1 MAGTAVPKT
10 GAIAPKVVGFLLF
23 DGFQPI
29 DLAGPWQALETANE
43 EAGREAYVLR
53 TIGVAEMARSAGAGL
68 RVAVDHRLAEAPAVD
83 TLVVPGG
90 PGVYAACEDPLLTTW
105 LREVDART
113 ARTCSVCTGAFLLAQ
128 AGLLDGRP
136 VSTHWR
142 SAARLQERFP
152 AVQVDD
158 DRIFCESGKY
168 WTTAG
173 VTAGIDFAL
182 ALIERDLGPA
192 AAQGVARRL
201 VVYLRRPGGQRQYSQ
216 TLRAQDQASAPFREL
231 MEQLQ
236 AGLERNWQVEDMAA
250 LCNMSRRTFQ
260 RKFTLQFGMPPMEA
274 LKRLRCERAAILSA
288 PGALSGKQIR
298 RETGVRPA

>member
-1 MAGTAVPKT
+1 MAVP
-10 GAIAPKVVGFLLF
+10 AAPKNSAPAPKLVAFLLF

-43 EAGREAYVLR
+43 VAGRNAYALCTVGAL
-53 TIGVAEMARSAGAGL
+53 EMVRSAGDGL
-68 RVAVDHRLAEAPAVD
+68 RIAVDHGLEPLEGID

-90 PGVYAACEDPLLTTW
+90 PGVHAACGDPRLTGW
-105 LREVDART
+105 LRHMDART
-113 ARTCSVCTGAFLLAQ
+113 ARTCSVCTGAFLLAE

-142 SAARLQERFP
+142 SAGRLQERFP
-152 AVQVDD
+152 AVHVDD

-182 ALIERDLGPA
+182 ALVERDLGTT
-192 AAQGVARRL
+192 AAQAVARRL
-201 VVYLRRPGGQRQYSQ
+201 VVYLRRPGGQQQYSR
-216 TLRAQDQASAPFREL
+216 TLRAQDQAGAPFRAL

-236 AGLERNWQVEDMAA
+236 SGLEREWRVEDMAA

-260 RKFTLQFGMPPMEA
+260 RKFTLQFGVPPMEA
-274 LKRLRCERAAILSA
+274 LKQLRRERAAILAA
-288 PGALSGKQIR
+288 PGALSAKQIR
-298 RETGVRPA
+298 RETGLRAA

>member
-1 MAGTAVPKT
+1 MAGPVAPKT
-10 GAIAPKVVGFLLF
+10 DAFAPKAVAFLLF

-43 EAGREAYVLR
+43 EAGHEAYALR
-53 TIGVAEMARSAGAGL
+53 TIGASDMVRSAGAGL
-68 RVAVDHRLAEAPAVD
+68 RVAVDHRLDAMPAMD

-90 PGVYAACEDPLLTTW
+90 PGVYAACDDPVLTAW
-105 LREVDART
+105 LRETDART

-128 AGLLDGRP
+128 AGLLDGLP
-136 VSTHWR
+136 VTTHWR
-142 SAARLQERFP
+142 SAVRLQERFP
-152 AVQVDD
+152 ALRVDD

-192 AAQGVARRL
+192 VAQAVARRL
-201 VVYLRRPGGQRQYSQ
+201 VVYLRRPGGQRQYSR
-216 TLRAQDQASAPFREL
+216 TLRAQGQASAPFRAL

-236 AGLERNWQVEDMAA
+236 AGLERDWRVEDMAA
-250 LCNMSRRTFQ
+250 LCNMSRRSFQ

-274 LKRLRCERAAILSA
+274 LKQLRCERAAILAA

-298 RETGVRPA
+298 RETGLRAA

>member
-1 MAGTAVPKT
+1 MAAPAVPKT
-10 GAIAPKVVGFLLF
+10 REFAPKAVAFLLF
-23 DGFQPI
+23 EGFQPI

-43 EAGREAYVLR
+43 EAGRMVYALSTVGASAL
-53 TIGVAEMARSAGAGL
+53 VHSAGAGL
-68 RVAVDHRLAEAPAVD
+68 RVAVDHGLDAVPALD
-83 TLVVPGG
+83 TLIVPGG
-90 PGVYAACEDPLLTTW
+90 PGVYAACDDALLTTW
-105 LREVDART
+105 VREADAHT

-142 SAARLQERFP
+142 SAGRLQERFP

-192 AAQGVARRL
+192 AAQAVARRL

-216 TLRAQDQASAPFREL
+216 TLRAQDQAGAPFREL
-231 MEQLQ
+231 LQQLQ
-236 AGLERNWQVEDMAA
+236 AGLDRNWRVEDMAA
-250 LCNMSRRTFQ
+250 LCNMSRRSFQ
-260 RKFTLQFGMPPMEA
+260 RKFTQQFGMPPMEA
-274 LKRLRCERAAILSA
+274 LMQLRRERAAILA
-288 PGALSGKQIR
+288 EPGTLSGKQIR
-298 RETGVRPA
+298 RETGLRTA